1 MGIMLGAIPLLISG
15 LEHYADG
22 IHTMKNMWD
31 YDAVVTH
38 LVGEFRLAQA
48 IFRHSCQDL
57 LMHVLPD
64 SEAAKLLDGASPNLD
79 DSELDKKLREQLGSD
94 YQAYIHAVSDLRRRR
109 LTLFTRKLV
118 LDEKTML
125 PPWMFNAKVDRGVHH
140 RFFRVTWQRI
150 K

>member
-1 MGIMLGAIPLLISG
+1 MSGTEVVGFVLGAIPLLISG

-48 IFRHSCQDL
+48 IFRHSCQEL
-57 LMHVLPD
+57 LMHILPD
-64 SEAAKLLDGASPNLD
+64 SEAAKLLDGASPNWD

-94 YQAYIHAVSDLRRRR
+94 YQAYLHAVGGLRRR
-109 LTLFTRKLV
+109 LTLFTRKLG
-118 LDEKTML
+118 LDETTML
-125 PPWMFNAKVDRGVHH
+125 VCRKH
-140 RFFRVTWQRI
+140 
-150 K
+150 

>member
-1 MGIMLGAIPLLISG
+1 MSGTEVVGIVLGAIPLLISG

-48 IFRHSCQDL
+48 IFRNSCQEL
-57 LMHVLPD
+57 LMRILPD
-64 SEAAKLLDGASPNLD
+64 SEAAKLLDGASPNWD

-94 YQAYIHAVSDLRRRR
+94 YQAYIHAVSGLRRR
-109 LTLFTRKLV
+109 LTLFTKKLG

-125 PPWMFNAKVDRGVHH
+125 VCRKH
-140 RFFRVTWQRI
+140 
-150 K
+150 